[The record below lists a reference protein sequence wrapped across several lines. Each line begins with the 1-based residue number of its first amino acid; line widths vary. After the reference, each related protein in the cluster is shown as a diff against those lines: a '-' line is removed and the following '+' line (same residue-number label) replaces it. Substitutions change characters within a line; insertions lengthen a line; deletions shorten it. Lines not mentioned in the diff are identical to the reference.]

1 MRISDWSSDVCSSDL
16 YLGRPTQGSK
26 RANIQQLSRRT
37 VRARRIVFDCA
48 LESHNR
54 PDSLGEL
61 RYGSLFAGAN
71 VDMLGRRVVLHKEN
85 AGICQIVNM
94 EKLPQRPPRPPYR
107 DRVGRGLFRLVEAP
121 EQGGRHM
128 ARSEENTSELQSLM
142 RNSYA
147 VFC

>member
-1 MRISDWSSDVCSSDL
+1 MIRRPPRSTRTTTLFPYTTHFRSHAAQIGAMVEEPSIVMLQSLWER

-61 RYGSLFAGAN
+61 RYGSLFAGA
-71 VDMLGRRVVLHKEN
+71 K
-85 AGICQIVNM
+85 
-94 EKLPQRPPRPPYR
+94 
-107 DRVGRGLFRLVEAP
+107 DRKSTRL
-121 EQGGRHM
+121 
-128 ARSEENTSELQSLM
+128 
-142 RNSYA
+142 NSSH
-147 VFC
+147 

>member
-1 MRISDWSSDVCSSDL
+1 MVEEPSIVMLQSLWER

-71 VDMLGRRVVLHKEN
+71 VDMLGRRVV
-85 AGICQIVNM
+85 
-94 EKLPQRPPRPPYR
+94 
-107 DRVGRGLFRLVEAP
+107 
-121 EQGGRHM
+121 
-128 ARSEENTSELQSLM
+128 RSEERRVGKECVSTCRYRWSPYN
-142 RNSYA
+142 
-147 VFC
+147 

>member
-26 RANIQQLSRRT
+26 RANLQQLSRRT

-54 PDSLGEL
+54 PASLGEL

-71 VDMLGRRVVLHKEN
+71 VDMLGRRVVLHKAN
-85 AGICQIVNM
+85 AGICTIFNM
-94 EKLPQRPPRPPYR
+94 DKLPTPPPRPTYR
-107 DRVGRGLFRLVEAP
+107 RSAQRRVWK
-121 EQGGRHM
+121 
-128 ARSEENTSELQSLM
+128 
-142 RNSYA
+142 
-147 VFC
+147 

>member
-107 DRVGRGLFRLVEAP
+107 DRVGR
-121 EQGGRHM
+121 
-128 ARSEENTSELQSLM
+128 SEEHTSELQSLM

-147 VFC
+147 VFCLNNNNQTNP